1 MTLED
6 MFKHAESSRRK
17 ILDAAGKMDAASFV
31 ARTPGVFSVRDL
43 LVHLMDT
50 EDFWIGSVVLAQKQ
64 RKFTPEKY
72 KDAGTLRADWDKVR
86 ERTRKLFATLPAELL
101 RQTRTVPGE
110 AAETFEVEKI
120 LWHFLTHETHHRG
133 QVCMLMRE
141 NGFEPPVV
149 DLL

>member
-6 MFKHAESSRRK
+6 MFEHAESSRRQ

-31 ARTPGVFSVRDL
+31 ARDPGVFSVRDL

-50 EDFWIGSVVLAQKQ
+50 EDFWIGSVVLAEKQ

-72 KDAGTLRADWDKVR
+72 ADTETLRTDWDKVR

-101 RQTRTVPGE
+101 LQTRAVPGE
-110 AAETFEVEKI
+110 PGETFRVERI
-120 LWHFLTHETHHRG
+120 LWHFLTHEIHHRG
-133 QVCMLMRE
+133 QACMLMRK